1 LGAAMGRAS
10 DWQEKTEAVGVRLVD
25 SLVKQLAIYSGLLI
39 NIISSAKHNP
49 RGLIWFVLLIR

>member
-1 LGAAMGRAS
+1 MGRAS